1 MANILVTDGE
11 QRASLAIVRSLGQ
24 AGYRCFVCSSSGKS
38 LAGRSRYAYREV
50 RVPDP
55 AASPAEFAAGI
66 GSQVDVDSI
75 DVVLPVSE
83 ASLLAVLAAR
93 ETIAAEIPFPDLET
107 FRAVCDKRRVLST
120 AHAVGIR
127 VPGQWVVGSAA
138 DVRARQIQVPV
149 VLKPTRSV
157 FTAPDGTKGKVGV
170 TWVHSAREM
179 EAALQAYPEAA
190 YPVLAQQPISGPG
203 IGVFVLVHE
212 GRCIARFSHRRIREK
227 PPTGGVSV
235 VSQSEPMDES
245 LLDRSLALLQEFGW
259 SGVAMVEYKRDAVT
273 GEPVLME
280 INGRFWGSLQ
290 LAINAGVDFPRLL
303 VDAALGLEVTPID
316 TYGFVR
322 SRWLWGDVDNL
333 IARWRAPSATWG
345 GRMGTVLE
353 WLRACGPG
361 YVEDVFR
368 WHDPRP
374 FVHESSQWIRDL
386 GRQAGD

>member
-38 LAGRSRYAYREV
+38 LAGRSRYAFREV

-55 AASPAEFAAGI
+55 VASPAEFAAGI
-66 GSQVDVDSI
+66 ECQVDLNGI

-127 VPGQWVVGSAA
+127 VPGQWVMDSAA
-138 DVRARQIQVPV
+138 DVRATQIQVPV

-170 TWVHSAREM
+170 IWVHSGGEL
-179 EAALQAYPEAA
+179 ETALQAYPEAA

-203 IGVFVLVHE
+203 IGVFVLVYD

-273 GEPVLME
+273 DEPVLME

-290 LAINAGVDFPRLL
+290 LAISAGVDFPRLL

-333 IARWRAPSATWG
+333 IARWRAPSATW
-345 GRMGTVLE
+345 TD
-353 WLRACGPG
+353 RASAIFGLVRAWGPG
-361 YVEDVFR
+361 YREEVLR
-368 WHDPRP
+368 WSDPRP
-374 FVHESSQWIRDL
+374 FAHETVHWIR
-386 GRQAGD
+386 GVRRR